1 MIENLYVVPA
11 YVIEK
16 YVTDDYVLKYCREH
30 KVKPL
35 DLAEYSDTRS
45 VSAAAKMMGYKVFD
59 TALPINWV
67 RKVQQEYGI
76 NPVGKVVW
84 CYDAPE
90 TYGHPA
96 PITREGEV
104 LCKILEHIYSR

>member
-1 MIENLYVVPA
+1 MIEHMYVVPEC
-11 YVIEK
+11 VIEK
-16 YVTDDYVLKYCREH
+16 YVTDAYVLEYCRNH
-30 KVKPL
+30 KVNPL
-35 DLAEYSDTRS
+35 DLAEYSDTCS
-45 VSAAAKMMGYKVFD
+45 VSTAAKMMGYEVFD

-67 RKVQQEYGI
+67 RKIQQEYGI

-84 CYDAPE
+84 CYDTPK
-90 TYGHPA
+90 TYGYPA